1 MAEIVQEKTHTYIE
15 RYDALRATKLAQ
27 TIAKQRLVGSMD
39 HDDWGMILPP
49 EDRRELVQTISTSG
63 MPISD
68 VLLKGFE
75 IEPNHPSGG
84 FFGPKAVG
92 ENFCRLMEAHPVY
105 VDPMGSLAGA
115 YMVNYSSYRKVRV
128 PPEMDLGDL
137 PGRVDRFKLAAP
149 IFGQQHFCQDMAI
162 GLDLGF
168 GGLFGKVRSHRP
180 DIGSERA
187 GFYDGLEAVLLGIQD
202 WVQRTADACQEMA
215 ETEEDSVLRQNLLEM
230 AEMND
235 WLVQAPPRTFREACQ
250 WILWYLI
257 VARMYNGSGS
267 GGRLDVLL
275 TPYFE
280 RDLAAGILTEEE
292 AEFHAANVL
301 LRDTTYLQLG
311 GPDETG
317 ADVTNQVSYI
327 ILEAAH
333 KMRIP
338 TNVGVSVG
346 PNVDPGLLR
355 RGVEIQ
361 FEDKAGTPKFLGIE
375 NIVEGFGR
383 NGIPEEIA
391 RQRAYSGCHWFA
403 LPGREYCL
411 NDGAKI
417 NLGKVFEIAFHELM
431 AEEDTARSVAE
442 LWDRFAH
449 NLKEAV
455 DTMRDVFDYHVE
467 NKHKVFP
474 ELVLDLCCYGPI
486 EKGLDAS
493 NYGVEFFNF
502 GIDAAALATVAD
514 SFAAV
519 EQRVE
524 LERML
529 SWDEL
534 GAHLDADWA
543 GSEGARARL
552 MMRNIPRYGRG
563 GTRADDWAKKITSAF
578 VDLVKAGPTPDG
590 HNMIPGHFSWA
601 NTIPMGKTLGATPN
615 GRHAGAPISHGANP
629 DPGFR
634 EDGAP
639 SAMAAAIAGIQCWYG
654 NSSPMQIELDPGLG
668 IDEGGV
674 EQVANLIKTHMDLG
688 GTQVNLNVLD
698 AAKVLEA
705 HEDPSRH
712 PDLVVRVTGFSA
724 YFASLSPE
732 FRQLVV
738 DRIIAEG

>member
-1 MAEIVQEKTHTYIE
+1 MSEQIAVKEYTYAE

-27 TIAKQRLVGSMD
+27 TLEKQRVVGSMD

-49 EDRRELVQTISTSG
+49 EDRRELVETISTSG
-63 MPISD
+63 MPITD

-75 IEPNHPSGG
+75 ITPNHPSGG
-84 FFGPKAVG
+84 FFGAKAVG
-92 ENFCRLMEAHPVY
+92 ENFRALMEAHPVY
-105 VDPMGSLAGA
+105 IDPMGSLAGA
-115 YMVNYSSYRKVRV
+115 YMVNFSSYRQVRI
-128 PPEMDLGDL
+128 PPEMDLGGL
-137 PGRVDRFKLAAP
+137 PERIAKYKLAAP

-162 GLDLGF
+162 GLELGY
-168 GGLFGKVRSHRP
+168 GGLLQKVRTYRQKH
-180 DIGSERA
+180 GSDKA
-187 GFYDGLEAVLLGIQD
+187 DFYDGLEAVLLGLQNWI
-202 WVQRTADACQEMA
+202 QRTADAARQMA
-215 ETEEDSVLRQNLLEM
+215 EAEEHPQLRQNLLEM

-235 WLVQAPPRTFREACQ
+235 WLVENPPRTFKEACQ

-257 VARMYNGSGS
+257 MARMYNGSGS

-275 TPYFE
+275 TPYYE
-280 RDLAAGILTEEE
+280 RDVAAGILTDEE
-292 AEFHAANVL
+292 AEFHVANVL

-311 GPDETG
+311 GPDENG
-317 ADVTNQVSYI
+317 RDVTNKVSYI

-375 NIVEGFGR
+375 NIVEGFSR
-383 NGIPEEIA
+383 NGIPIELA

-417 NLGKVFEIAFHELM
+417 NLGKVLEVSFNELM
-431 AEEDTARSVAE
+431 AEEGAERSVVA
-442 LWDRFAH
+442 LWERFVA
-449 NLKEAV
+449 NLQEAV
-455 DTMRDVFDYHVE
+455 EIMADVFDYHVE
-467 NKHKVFP
+467 HKHEVFP
-474 ELVLDLCCYGPI
+474 ELALDLCCYGPV

-493 NYGVEFFNF
+493 HYGVEYYNF

-514 SFAAV
+514 SFAAI

-524 LERML
+524 REGRLTWE
-529 SWDEL
+529 EL
-534 GAHLDADWA
+534 KAFLDTDWA
-543 GSEGARARL
+543 GPEGERARL
-552 MMRNIPRYGRG
+552 MMRSIPRYGSG
-563 GTRADDWAKKITSAF
+563 GSRADEWAKRITNKF
-578 VDLVKAGPTPDG
+578 VELVKAKPTPNG

-634 EDGAP
+634 KDGAP
-639 SAMAAAIAGIQCWYG
+639 SAMAVAIAGVQCWYG
-654 NSSPMQIELDPGLG
+654 NSSPMQIELDPGLAR
-668 IDEGGV
+668 DEGGV
-674 EQVANLIKTHMDLG
+674 EHVVNLIKTHVDLG
-688 GTQVNLNVLD
+688 GTQVNMNVMD
-698 AAKVLEA
+698 ADKVLEA
-705 HEDPSRH
+705 HRDPSKY
-712 PDLVVRVTGFSA
+712 PDLIVRVTGFSA
-724 YFASLSPE
+724 YFSSLSPE

-738 DRIIAEG
+738 ERIIRER